1 MTDFEKK
8 VINKLDRQGS
18 ENRIIIDMLFS
29 ILSTTRIILILLIL
43 WFIIWCVG

>member
-8 VINKLDRQGS
+8 VTNKLGRQGS

-29 ILSTTRIILILLIL
+29 ILSTTRIIAIILVI
-43 WFIIWCVG
+43 WVIISCVG